1 MIMAKKESLQPKV
14 ALITGAARRIGAEI
28 ACFLHT
34 QGINIIIH
42 YHTSKTAALTL
53 CAKLNSERENSAI
66 ALPAN
71 LLKMT
76 KLNNL
81 IEKSIKK
88 WGHLDILVNN
98 ASCFQQTK
106 IGALRES
113 AWNELMNTNL
123 KAPLFLSEAAAP
135 YLAKQKGC
143 IINIA
148 DIHGERPM
156 RYYPIYSIS
165 KAGLLMMT
173 RALARELAPFI
184 RVNSISPGPTLWP
197 EGKNTLALTSQKE
210 IINRTLLKRHGNPKT
225 IAKAVYFLIEAND
238 ITGQNIILDGGRSIL
253 L

>member
-1 MIMAKKESLQPKV
+1 MAKKESSQTKV

-42 YHTSKTAALTL
+42 YHTSKTAAEIL
-53 CAKLNSERENSAI
+53 CAKLNSKRENSAI

-76 KLNNL
+76 KLTNL
-81 IEKSIKK
+81 IEKSVKK
-88 WGHLDILVNN
+88 WGNLDILVNN

-106 IGALRES
+106 MGTLRES
-113 AWNELMNTNL
+113 AWNELINTNL

-135 YLAKQKGC
+135 YLTKQKGC

-148 DIHGERPM
+148 DIHGKRPM

-173 RALARELAPFI
+173 RALARELAPSI

-197 EGKNTLALTSQKE
+197 ENKNTLSDALQKE
-210 IINRTLLKRHGNPKT
+210 VINRTLLKRHGDPKN
-225 IAKAVYFLIEAND
+225 IAKAVYFLLQADD
-238 ITGQNIILDGGRSIL
+238 ITGQNIILDGGRSIQI
-253 L
+253 